1 MAGAYR
7 PEGPGRVWLWLPPIL
22 VLAGVILLW
31 YLASWSLGERS
42 FILPTPDQVFGVFGR
57 EGTRNDILS
66 AMWITLQTTLVGL
79 ALAAII
85 GIAWAVLMSQ
95 AKWIERST
103 YPYAV
108 ILQSIP
114 ILAITPLI
122 SFWVQD
128 GFWAR
133 VTICVLIA
141 LFPMVSNTY
150 FGLKS
155 VDRAHRELFRLQ
167 GASRWTLLTRLELP
181 AARPA
186 IFAGLRISAGLS
198 VVGAVVGDFFFQ
210 QGVIGIGALIRR
222 YQSRLEMEPLFAAVI
237 LASLL
242 GVVVF
247 LLFGLIARAAVGKWY
262 DFG

>member
-1 MAGAYR
+1 MAKTFRA
-7 PEGPGRVWLWLPPIL
+7 EGPARVWIWLPPIL
-22 VLAGVILLW
+22 VFALVILLW
-31 YLASWSLGERS
+31 YLASWSLGERA
-42 FILPTPDQVFGVFGR
+42 FILPTPDQVFGVFTR
-57 EGTRNDILS
+57 EATRADIFA
-66 AMWITLQTTLVGL
+66 AMWITIQTTLVGL
-79 ALAAII
+79 AVAAII
-85 GIAWAVLMSQ
+85 GILWAILMSQ

-133 VTICVLIA
+133 VSICVLIA

-222 YQSRLEMEPLFAAVI
+222 YQSRLEMEPLFASVI

-247 LLFGLIARAAVGKWY
+247 LIFGLVARAAVGKWY